1 MFAVEHPL
9 DLPLAARE
17 QEHTYGGVYSWNDT
31 KRIKDYRKVAENAK
45 GAKKGK

>member
-17 QEHTYGGVYSWNDT
+17 QEHTYGGVYSWNNT
-31 KRIKDYRKVAENAK
+31 KRIKNYHRVTIGDP
-45 GAKKGK
+45 